1 MSPTQSMDRRKEDS
15 KGKGYTDYADYENG
29 KPRDKKQK
37 KLKEYF
43 K

>member
-1 MSPTQSMDRRKEDS
+1 MPTQSMDRRKEEGVRYQDQEDCEYED
-15 KGKGYTDYADYENG
+15 GK
-29 KPRDKKQK
+29 KRDKKQK